1 MKPEPRG
8 TISLIT
14 FLRDL
19 FSGYEA
25 VPCMRRAWI
34 PAGSAYTVESKSR
47 ATIAIIVINVAAYLF
62 TSYRNLFLSIDNNV
76 LWQYG
81 YVPGYISI
89 SISEAITR
97 IITSM
102 FLHADPL
109 HIFFNMYFLYFFGKA
124 VEGVLGSGRYLI
136 LYIASGF
143 WAAFLHTVS
152 IGFQGVSSISIP
164 AVGASGAISGVLG
177 SYLMLYPTTPLSMCF
192 FYIIFP
198 VCGTFRAS
206 TFLLFWFAIQ
216 VIYGYLRLGGIA
228 FFAHAGGFIAGIAL
242 TWILGGDIVRR
253 YKTPM
258 PWLGIGSWGLSMRG
272 EGLGGVQKAALAV
285 LLISILA
292 MAGYSYFQ
300 GALVDRSQLTYLID
314 VKIRE
319 TPAGQIYSMSQ
330 ATLTLSKDRSD
341 FSMSPI
347 GDDLSRILINRFIAS
362 KLLINPSMAEKTGFI
377 STAYNVVVQGV
388 RVPFAISANIS
399 YDKNGVMIFSEGS
412 SRTYSII
419 CDIGCREGDE
429 IIYPWFT
436 LRSYGPISVAELS
449 QLPLLLSA
457 IMLLLSLYVV
467 LAKDRDLSID
477 L

>member
-1 MKPEPRG
+1 
-8 TISLIT
+8 
-14 FLRDL
+14 
-19 FSGYEA
+19 
-25 VPCMRRAWI
+25 
-34 PAGSAYTVESKSR
+34 
-47 ATIAIIVINVAAYLF
+47 
-62 TSYRNLFLSIDNNV
+62 
-76 LWQYG
+76 
-81 YVPGYISI
+81 
-89 SISEAITR
+89 
-97 IITSM
+97 
-102 FLHADPL
+102 
-109 HIFFNMYFLYFFGKA
+109 
-124 VEGVLGSGRYLI
+124 
-136 LYIASGF
+136 
-143 WAAFLHTVS
+143 
-152 IGFQGVSSISIP
+152 
-164 AVGASGAISGVLG
+164 
-177 SYLMLYPTTPLSMCF
+177 
-192 FYIIFP
+192 

-300 GALVDRSQLTYLID
+300 GALVDRSLLTYLID

-377 STAYNVVVQGV
+377 STVYNVVVQGV